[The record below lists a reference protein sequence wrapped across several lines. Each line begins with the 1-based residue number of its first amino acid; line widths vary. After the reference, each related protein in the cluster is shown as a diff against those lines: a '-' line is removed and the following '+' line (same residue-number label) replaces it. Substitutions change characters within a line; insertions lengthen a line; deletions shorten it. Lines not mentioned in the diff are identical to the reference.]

1 MNYIAMIDSS
11 WPRGVRE
18 NPVTMHWGLKNKDQI
33 NDDEN
38 IGVSRETSLQQN
50 EKPDSGREKQF
61 QHFYHERQ

>member
-1 MNYIAMIDSS
+1 MRYIAMIDSS

-50 EKPDSGREKQF
+50 EKP
-61 QHFYHERQ
+61 ERNNLSISTMNENN